1 MIKPELPSFTSDPY
15 LRPFLPIIRS
25 RTEKADA
32 LERRL
37 AGEGSLCDFANAHE
51 FYGLHR
57 KSSRWIFREYAPK
70 ATAIWLVGDF
80 SGWKRM
86 GDFQLHRVDGSD
98 NWALELPGFVLRHG
112 QYYHLEVKWDG
123 GEGIRLPAYVRRV
136 VQNPETGLFA
146 AQVWDPPQPYVWHDA
161 GWKVPERDPL
171 IYEAHIGMAQE
182 AYGIGSYRE
191 FRLQILPRIVK
202 AGYNTLQLMAI
213 MEHPYYGSFGYQV
226 GSFFAAS
233 SRFGTPEDLKELV
246 DDAHKAGLSV
256 IMDIVHSHAVSN
268 EVEGI
273 AKQDGTQYIYF
284 HDGERGHHPIWDSML
299 FDYGRISTLHFLLS
313 NCRFWL
319 DEYHFDGFRFDG
331 VTSMLY
337 SHHGLGFNFTEYAQY
352 FDATVDT
359 DAYIYLCLTNRLI
372 HSLRPDA
379 ITIAE
384 DVSGMPGL
392 AAPIGEGGVGFD
404 LRMAMGVTEM
414 WGKLLREVSDPNWNI
429 GWMYHELTNRRSDER
444 TVSYVECHDQA
455 MVGGKTMFFEMT
467 GSSIYDS
474 MHRGSQNLLVDRA
487 IALHKMER
495 LATVATAGGGY
506 LNFMGNEF
514 GHPEWIDFP
523 REGNGFS
530 YEHARRQWSLRDNPE
545 LRFKELG
552 DFDEAMIHLFRQ
564 VPLLLDQPLH
574 LLQSDELGKMLVF
587 ARGRFFFLFNFN
599 SADSH
604 ADWQVSVPPGRYL
617 LRLQTDAPVFGG
629 QGRIQEDQLFIPQV
643 REEGGQQ
650 LMLLSVYL
658 PVRTAMVLE
667 RLPRDPSEPPLSTNM
682 IRPSKKVSKRKVSGR
697 KSSKKATDDAK
708 RKTQQKT
715 R

>member
-1 MIKPELPSFTSDPY
+1 
-15 LRPFLPIIRS
+15 
-25 RTEKADA
+25 
-32 LERRL
+32 
-37 AGEGSLCDFANAHE
+37 
-51 FYGLHR
+51 
-57 KSSRWIFREYAPK
+57 
-70 ATAIWLVGDF
+70 
-80 SGWKRM
+80 
-86 GDFQLHRVDGSD
+86 
-98 NWALELPGFVLRHG
+98 
-112 QYYHLEVKWDG
+112 
-123 GEGIRLPAYVRRV
+123 
-136 VQNPETGLFA
+136 
-146 AQVWDPPQPYVWHDA
+146 
-161 GWKVPERDPL
+161 
-171 IYEAHIGMAQE
+171 
-182 AYGIGSYRE
+182 
-191 FRLQILPRIVK
+191 
-202 AGYNTLQLMAI
+202 
-213 MEHPYYGSFGYQV
+213 
-226 GSFFAAS
+226 
-233 SRFGTPEDLKELV
+233 
-246 DDAHKAGLSV
+246 
-256 IMDIVHSHAVSN
+256 
-268 EVEGI
+268 
-273 AKQDGTQYIYF
+273 
-284 HDGERGHHPIWDSML
+284 
-299 FDYGRISTLHFLLS
+299 
-313 NCRFWL
+313 
-319 DEYHFDGFRFDG
+319 
-331 VTSMLY
+331 
-337 SHHGLGFNFTEYAQY
+337 
-352 FDATVDT
+352 
-359 DAYIYLCLTNRLI
+359 
-372 HSLRPDA
+372 
-379 ITIAE
+379 
-384 DVSGMPGL
+384 
-392 AAPIGEGGVGFD
+392 
-404 LRMAMGVTEM
+404 
-414 WGKLLREVSDPNWNI
+414 
-429 GWMYHELTNRRSDER
+429 
-444 TVSYVECHDQA
+444 
-455 MVGGKTMFFEMT
+455 MFFEMT

-599 SADSH
+599 STDSH

-629 QGRIQEDQLFIPQV
+629 QRRIPEAQLFIPQV

-667 RLPRDPSEPPLSTNM
+667 RLPRDPSEPPLSTIT

-708 RKTQQKT
+708 RQTQQKT